1 MLSLSEN
8 NPAVKYLD
16 DMHFLTNLGQIYSTE
31 LKFV

>member
-16 DMHFLTNLGQIYSTE
+16 DMHFLTNLGQNI
-31 LKFV
+31 FH